1 MGLTDVFSA
10 AASSVTQN
18 LGNIEK
24 AVIEVVD
31 LRGREINLQSAVPVI
46 GGNQLPGFGSAVPG
60 AGSLINKGSLNDY
73 IGGVLGLN
81 NEKLQLEEEYLKG
94 LAERKRRFTVQ
105 FNPSSLRLSG
115 HSGGMANMLDYHEG
129 NNNEATYGS
138 VVTTVSLSVELLFDS
153 MDPQDAFAGDK
164 TNLAPTNVAKG
175 VANAFLSKKKKKTV
189 QRQVEGFIGALRNEH
204 TRLITFNWGDF
215 CYSGVLRN
223 VNAEYTMFNVTGEP
237 VRAIV
242 ALSIMCAD
250 ASLWP
255 NSLAVWQERYK
266 QSFNKGSES
275 FSKTTTFEQKAG
287 SLLNL

>member
-10 AASSVTQN
+10 AASSATQN

-24 AVIEVVD
+24 AMIEVID
-31 LRGREINLQSAVPVI
+31 LRGREISYKDAVPVI
-46 GGNQLPGFGSAVPG
+46 GGRGIPGFESSIPGS
-60 AGSLINKGSLNDY
+60 GSLINKGILNDY
-73 IGGVLGLN
+73 IGSALGLN
-81 NEKLQLEEEYLKG
+81 NESLLLEEGYLKG
-94 LAERKRRFTVQ
+94 LAEQKRLFTVQ

-138 VVTTVSLSVELLFDS
+138 VDTTVSLSVDLLFDS

-175 VANAFLSKKKKKTV
+175 VANAVLSKKKKKTV
-189 QRQVEGFIGALRNEH
+189 QRQVEGLIGALRNEH
-204 TRLITFNWGDF
+204 TRLITFHWGDF

-223 VNAEYTMFNVTGEP
+223 VSAEYTMFNVPGEP

-242 ALSIMCAD
+242 SLSIMCAD

-266 QSFNKGSES
+266 QSFSKGSES
-275 FSKTTTFEQKAG
+275 FSKTNDAEKKAG
-287 SLLNL
+287 SFLNL